1 MVLVSFVMEG
11 KAPALIDTMPQLANN
26 VKNSTKTGSSLGT
39 VIHSLQELVWN
50 KQQELEAGLIKV
62 REVVNIPSRESGR
75 MVLVVVGV
83 EVGVEMGVGT
93 GEEMEV
99 VMEIRGKADIE
110 GPSLK
115 AIPASVALLSTCSLT
130 GLGVSKKGECRQ
142 KHHESARSQSLSPHP
157 PKNWTGLFGPPA
169 CTDGFVR

>member
-1 MVLVSFVMEG
+1 MCFGKGLFLVFG
-11 KAPALIDTMPQLANN
+11 T
-26 VKNSTKTGSSLGT
+26 SSLSSVSSPLILNILLVTAGPDRD
-39 VIHSLQELVWN
+39 VLQLQR
-50 KQQELEAGLIKV
+50 KH
-62 REVVNIPSRESGR
+62 
-75 MVLVVVGV
+75 VVGV

-142 KHHESARSQSLSPHP
+142 KHHESARSQSPSPHP